1 MKISLSQEKK
11 GILAIAGHVGCG
23 HCHSHNHYIQDDS
36 GGMAT
41 VLSLFQE
48 ATGLSLIIKDVRVKT
63 GVDGVI
69 EVETEGGG
77 IGRATSRRGITLHE
91 AKLASLVIGKE
102 AIRTQ
107 TLVLEAFGRYYGQG
121 IHETPVALQTAIANA
136 ALDTFINNYPEQFK
150 WSYEDLQGSCG
161 IIAGTVLNFE
171 DIPVSVLATV
181 NASIGGVGPNE
192 DLEGNSA
199 VGKKKGIMEEL
210 GMLDLPTIIVEGK
223 VYSPLYSAGL
233 EKPSFLIRAD
243 KEWDNPYVAYSIL
256 NAGKVLGYPITIRE
270 DVMARVKGGMAK
282 QTKEL
287 GEKIVNLGL
296 QLQKAEYSQEKINI
310 LAQLASLISEDG
322 AGISFMTNKLHE
334 IIGGT
339 GMMPGTGAV
348 VSYIVT
354 PEYYNKYI
362 FPFITEQDLAKF
374 VNLVKQAVIEL
385 KGNLDKATAHLN
397 QRHCFED
404 LDSLVLKTNLLQ

>member
-1 MKISLSQEKK
+1 
-11 GILAIAGHVGCG
+11 
-23 HCHSHNHYIQDDS
+23 
-36 GGMAT
+36 MAT

-161 IIAGTVLNFE
+161 LIGGTVLNFE

-223 VYSPLYSAGL
+223 VYSPFIFSRLRETQFSYS
-233 EKPSFLIRAD
+233 SR
-243 KEWDNPYVAYSIL
+243 
-256 NAGKVLGYPITIRE
+256 
-270 DVMARVKGGMAK
+270 
-282 QTKEL
+282 
-287 GEKIVNLGL
+287 
-296 QLQKAEYSQEKINI
+296 
-310 LAQLASLISEDG
+310 
-322 AGISFMTNKLHE
+322 
-334 IIGGT
+334 
-339 GMMPGTGAV
+339 
-348 VSYIVT
+348 
-354 PEYYNKYI
+354 
-362 FPFITEQDLAKF
+362 
-374 VNLVKQAVIEL
+374 
-385 KGNLDKATAHLN
+385 
-397 QRHCFED
+397 
-404 LDSLVLKTNLLQ
+404 